1 MNVKKD
7 TIARTVVLAVAL
19 INQTLT
25 MLDLNP
31 LPFAEEE
38 IYTTVTLIVSTVAT
52 IWAWWKNNSFTKS
65 AVELDEKLKTLKA
78 DKPKLRQK
86 LLELL
91 KTTLKKL
98 WSYIIAEADE
108 NENINNKNK

>member
-1 MNVKKD
+1 MKTKPTTN

-38 IYTTVTLIVSTVAT
+38 IYTTVTLIVSTVTT
-52 IWAWWKNNSFTKS
+52 IWAWWKNNSFTRV
-65 AVELDEKLKTLKA
+65 AIELDEKLKALKA

-86 LLELL
+86 ILEL
-91 KTTLKKL
+91 LKKL

-108 NENINNKNK
+108 NEQVK